1 MGQTPS
7 MYWGTGEPLPH
18 ILNMSA
24 AWVYSIE
31 EKNTTLRL
39 RKTHFTLKEIIT
51 MFKSF
56 NLNTCL
62 RSWS

>member
-24 AWVYSIE
+24 AWVYSTE

-39 RKTHFTLKEIIT
+39 RKTHFTLKEIKPFLSHLI
-51 MFKSF
+51 
-56 NLNTCL
+56 
-62 RSWS
+62 